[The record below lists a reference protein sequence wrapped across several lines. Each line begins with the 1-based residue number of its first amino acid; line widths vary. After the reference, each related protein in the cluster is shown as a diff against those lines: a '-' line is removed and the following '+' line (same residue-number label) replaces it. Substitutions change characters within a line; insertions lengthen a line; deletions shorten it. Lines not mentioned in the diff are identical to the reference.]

1 MQETERLTGDPEAS
15 LTVELQTFP
24 HAVLYHQAAGPAGGH
39 TVADSIRP
47 SISGLVVLN
56 DPEVSAVGLRV

>member
-1 MQETERLTGDPEAS
+1 MERLTGDPEAS

-24 HAVLYHQAAGPAGGH
+24 HAVLYHQTAGAATGQ
-39 TVADSIRP
+39 TITDSIRP

-56 DPEVSAVGLRV
+56 DPEVTN